1 MAPASDLPLALWQ
14 ANLDLQLRIA
24 RLLQDNGR
32 EWLDMGLRAV
42 GEGAFEFD
50 AETRALWRGG
60 DWQALA
66 ALPVETLWRQLE
78 QRVGDGQALAQVAL
92 NAQDAF
98 ANGLASALRDWQ
110 AQVTRAL
117 AEAGAGEA
125 SPFDAWQATV
135 APWGEALAQAGAA
148 KAATQAASAAR
159 EAAPPKPGKP
169 AAKASK
175 KAKPK
180 GSRTR
185 GR

>member
-50 AETRALWRGG
+50 AETRALWRSG

-92 NAQDAF
+92 NAQDTF

-110 AQVTRAL
+110 SQVTRAL
-117 AEAGAGEA
+117 ADAGAGEA
-125 SPFDAWQATV
+125 SPFEAWQAAFAPWREAV
-135 APWGEALAQAGAA
+135 AP
-148 KAATQAASAAR
+148 R
-159 EAAPPKPGKP
+159 AAPEKAP
-169 AAKASK
+169 AEPAPAKSTAKASN

-180 GSRTR
+180 GPRTR
-185 GR
+185 GG

>member
-14 ANLDLQLRIA
+14 ANLDLQMRIA

-50 AETRALWRGG
+50 AESRALWRSG

-92 NAQDAF
+92 SAQDAF
-98 ANGLASALRDWQ
+98 AGGVASALQDWQ
-110 AQVTRAL
+110 ATVTRAL
-117 AEAGAGEA
+117 SDAGVGL
-125 SPFDAWQATV
+125 SPFDAWQ
-135 APWGEALAQAGAA
+135 EALAPWREALSQLQASVAA
-148 KAATQAASAAR
+148 VAPAMATAAAVAPGRKPAPAAAQREPAAS
-159 EAAPPKPGKP
+159 KP
-169 AAKASK
+169 AAK
-175 KAKPK
+175 
-180 GSRTR
+180 
-185 GR
+185 

>member
-92 NAQDAF
+92 NAQDTF
-98 ANGLASALRDWQ
+98 AGGLASALRDWQ

-117 AEAGAGEA
+117 AGAGAGEA
-125 SPFDAWQATV
+125 SPLEAWQAAF
-135 APWGEALAQAGAA
+135 APWREALAQTGAP
-148 KAATQAASAAR
+148 AAAAASAAR
-159 EAAPPKPGKP
+159 KPAPPKPGKP
-169 AAKASK
+169 TAKAAK

-180 GSRTR
+180 GPRTR
-185 GR
+185 GG

>member
-50 AETRALWRGG
+50 AETRALWRSG

-110 AQVTRAL
+110 SQVTRAL
-117 AEAGAGEA
+117 ADAGAGEG
-125 SPFDAWQATV
+125 SPFEAWQAAFAPWREAV
-135 APWGEALAQAGAA
+135 APWTATEKTPAEPKPAKSAA
-148 KAATQAASAAR
+148 KAANKAR
-159 EAAPPKPGKP
+159 
-169 AAKASK
+169 
-175 KAKPK
+175 PK
-180 GSRTR
+180 GPRTR
-185 GR
+185 GG

>member
-117 AEAGAGEA
+117 ADAGAGEE
-125 SPFDAWQATV
+125 SPLEAWQAAFT
-135 APWGEALAQAGAA
+135 PWREALAQAGAP
-148 KAATQAASAAR
+148 AAPAASAAR
-159 EAAPPKPGKP
+159 EPAPPKPGKP
-169 AAKASK
+169 TAKAAK

-180 GSRTR
+180 GPRTR
-185 GR
+185 GG

>member
-32 EWLDMGLRAV
+32 EWLDVGIRAV

-92 NAQDAF
+92 NAQDTF
-98 ANGLASALRDWQ
+98 ASGLASALQDWQ

-117 AEAGAGEA
+117 ADAGAGGA
-125 SPFDAWQATV
+125 SPFDAWQAAF
-135 APWGEALAQAGAA
+135 APWREALAQAGASA
-148 KAATQAASAAR
+148 PATPAASAA
-159 EAAPPKPGKP
+159 PKPVPARPRKP
-169 AAKASK
+169 AAKAST

-180 GSRTR
+180 GSRKR
-185 GR
+185 GG

>member
-1 MAPASDLPLALWQ
+1 MAPASDLPLALWR

-92 NAQDAF
+92 NAQDTF
-98 ANGLASALRDWQ
+98 ASGLASALRDWQ
-110 AQVTRAL
+110 SQVTRAL
-117 AEAGAGEA
+117 ADAGAGEA
-125 SPFDAWQATV
+125 SPFEAWQAAF
-135 APWGEALAQAGAA
+135 APWREALAQAGAPA
-148 KAATQAASAAR
+148 PAAPATSTAR
-159 EAAPPKPGKP
+159 KPAPPKPGKP
-169 AAKASK
+169 TAKTAK

-180 GSRTR
+180 GPRTR
-185 GR
+185 GG

>member
-98 ANGLASALRDWQ
+98 ASGVASALHDWR
-110 AQVTRAL
+110 AQVARAL
-117 AEAGAGEA
+117 ADAGAGEGA
-125 SPFDAWQATV
+125 PFEAWQAAF
-135 APWGEALAQAGAA
+135 APRTATE
-148 KAATQAASAAR
+148 KAAAEPAPAKSAAR
-159 EAAPPKPGKP
+159 APN
-169 AAKASK
+169 

-180 GSRTR
+180 GPRTR
-185 GR
+185 GG

>member
-1 MAPASDLPLALWQ
+1 MAPASDLPLTLWQ

-24 RLLQDNGR
+24 RLLQENGR

-92 NAQDAF
+92 STQDTF
-98 ANGLASALRDWQ
+98 ARGLASALQDWQ
-110 AQVTRAL
+110 THVARAL
-117 AEAGAGEA
+117 AASGAGEA
-125 SPFDAWQATV
+125 SPFDAWQAAFAVPPV
-135 APWGEALAQAGAA
+135 APAA
-148 KAATQAASAAR
+148 PAAR
-159 EAAPPKPGKP
+159 KRAPATPRTPVKQ
-169 AAKASK
+169 ATSRAKGPRK
-175 KAKPK
+175 
-180 GSRTR
+180 R
-185 GR
+185 GG

>member
-1 MAPASDLPLALWQ
+1 MAPASDLPMALWQ

-32 EWLDMGLRAV
+32 EWLDMGIRAV
-42 GEGAFEFD
+42 GEGAFEFN
-50 AETRALWRGG
+50 AETRALWRSG

-98 ANGLASALRDWQ
+98 AGGLASALQDWQ

-117 AEAGAGEA
+117 VDAGAGET
-125 SPFDAWQATV
+125 SPFGHWQAAF
-135 APWGEALAQAGAA
+135 APWREALAQAAA
-148 KAATQAASAAR
+148 LKAVP
-159 EAAPPKPGKP
+159 EAAPDAP
-169 AAKASK
+169 APSRRKTSAAGASK
-175 KAKPK
+175 QAKSKRTPK
-180 GSRTR
+180 R
-185 GR
+185 GG